1 MSSGSSGRY
10 QSRLFN
16 FVHQQSRRVTQQWE
30 HTYRHLQVATKWG
43 VEVLL
48 YPVYLLFQSS
58 ESFGKTLQTKE
69 PQTRLKLQPND
80 PNFQP
85 EMPNVDSPIQH
96 ILEAVN
102 YLSSDEPATPTKTS
116 EPFNPLALL
125 GVFRLKFVDNNAN
138 LTQSSNITENK
149 AESLKPSHL
158 ENPLQQHLPIVR
170 GIATNLFNRN
180 LVLVTTDNEIL
191 DILTPQQQ
199 AKLEDRIINEVA
211 NYWQSFLRDAARSRS
226 IPLAQPL
233 VEKERRLIEAKKETD
248 LLPQIDH
255 LLAKLTDGNTS
266 NIPVLA
272 EGIPKDLVN
281 NDVCNVISNL
291 TPNPNPCRVG
301 EQESKP
307 LSLWGRGLERGF
319 NNKSHIA
326 LNTDRLLAFLD
337 IAVAK
342 LESNALVPVQE
353 RSQEI
358 VQVAQTQLNI
368 FLYGKE
374 QLAGKGEIATTADG
388 LETHKVNL
396 ETLIE
401 AGLNY
406 FFGVGN
412 RKTLESTTNDR
423 RLPGKLLSS
432 SSRKALSKSPQLENQ
447 DLTDDSWLRWSDLF
461 GDTETVVE
469 NPVPLSQRKT
479 SGLESSLSVGHFPQN
494 NLSVKQPQVKSGLV
508 QRKQPTSNLAP
519 SQKTSAKVASAK
531 QTQARISQT
540 KNESRKGE
548 ILQQQFH
555 QSSQVK
561 ARPDWIETKAT
572 STGYE
577 KHPLEQ
583 LLQWL
588 DDVML
593 WLEEVFVNIFQWLR
607 QIWHRK

>member
-16 FVHQQSRRVTQQWE
+16 FVHQQSRRVTEQWE
-30 HTYRHLQVATKWG
+30 HTYRHLQVATKWS

-58 ESFGKTLQTKE
+58 ESFGKTLHTKE

-96 ILEAVN
+96 VLEAVN
-102 YLSSDEPATPTKTS
+102 YLSSNKPASTSTKTS
-116 EPFNPLALL
+116 EPFNPLAYL
-125 GVFRLKFVDNNAN
+125 GVFRLKFVDNNAI
-138 LTQSSNITENK
+138 LPQSSNITENQ

-158 ENPLQQHLPIVR
+158 ENPLQQYLPIVC
-170 GIATNLFNRN
+170 GIATNLINRN
-180 LVLVTTDNEIL
+180 LVLVTADNEIL

-199 AKLEDRIINEVA
+199 VKLEDRIIKEVA
-211 NYWQSFLRDAARSRS
+211 NYWQYW
-226 IPLAQPL
+226 
-233 VEKERRLIEAKKETD
+233 RLIKLKKEAQ

-255 LLAKLTDGNTS
+255 LLAKLTDGNTA

-272 EGIPKDLVN
+272 EGIPKDL
-281 NDVCNVISNL
+281 
-291 TPNPNPCRVG
+291 
-301 EQESKP
+301 
-307 LSLWGRGLERGF
+307 
-319 NNKSHIA
+319 

-342 LESNALVPVQE
+342 LESNALVSVQE

-388 LETHKVNL
+388 LETHTVNL
-396 ETLIE
+396 EALIE
-401 AGLNY
+401 AALNY

-412 RKTLESTTNDR
+412 RKTLESTTNDQ
-423 RLPGKLLSS
+423 RLPGKLLSL

-469 NPVPLSQRKT
+469 KPVPLSQRKT
-479 SGLESSLSVGHFPQN
+479 PGLESSLSAAHFPQK

-508 QRKQPTSNLAP
+508 QRKQSTSNLAP
-519 SQKTSAKVASAK
+519 SQKISAKVASAK

-540 KNESRKGE
+540 KSESRKGE

-593 WLEEVFVNIFQWLR
+593 WLEEVFVNIFQSLR
-607 QIWHRK
+607 QMWQGK

>member
-58 ESFGKTLQTKE
+58 ESFGKTLHTKE
-69 PQTRLKLQPND
+69 PQTKLKLQPND

-96 ILEAVN
+96 VLEAVN
-102 YLSSDEPATPTKTS
+102 YLLSDQPASTPPKIS
-116 EPFNPLALL
+116 EPFNPLAYL
-125 GVFRLKFVDNNAN
+125 GVFRLKFGDNNAN
-138 LTQSSNITENK
+138 LTQSSNITDNQ
-149 AESLKPSHL
+149 AESLKPSHW
-158 ENPLQQHLPIVR
+158 ENRLQQHLPIVR
-170 GIATNLFNRN
+170 GIATNLLNRN
-180 LVLVTTDNEIL
+180 LVLVTADHEIL

-199 AKLEDRIINEVA
+199 AKLQDRIINEVA
-211 NYWQSFLRDAARSRS
+211 NYWQYW
-226 IPLAQPL
+226 
-233 VEKERRLIEAKKETD
+233 RLIEAKKETQ

-255 LLAKLTDGNTS
+255 LLAKLTDGNTA

-272 EGIPKDLVN
+272 EGIPKDL
-281 NDVCNVISNL
+281 
-291 TPNPNPCRVG
+291 
-301 EQESKP
+301 
-307 LSLWGRGLERGF
+307 
-319 NNKSHIA
+319 

-342 LESNALVPVQE
+342 LESNALIPVQE

-388 LETHKVNL
+388 LETHTVNL

-401 AGLNY
+401 AALNY

-469 NPVPLSQRKT
+469 KPVPLSQRKNH
-479 SGLESSLSVGHFPQN
+479 GLESSLSAAHFPQK

-508 QRKQPTSNLAP
+508 QRKQSTNNLAS
-519 SQKTSAKVASAK
+519 SQKISAKVASGK

-540 KNESRKGE
+540 KSESRKGE

-555 QSSQVK
+555 QSSQVE
-561 ARPDWIETKAT
+561 AQTDWIETKAT

-593 WLEEVFVNIFQWLR
+593 WLEEVFVNIFQSLR
-607 QIWHRK
+607 QMWQGK

>member
-48 YPVYLLFQSS
+48 YYPVYLLFQSS

-96 ILEAVN
+96 VLEAVN
-102 YLSSDEPATPTKTS
+102 YLSSDEPASTPTKIS
-116 EPFNPLALL
+116 EPFKPLAYL

-149 AESLKPSHL
+149 AE
-158 ENPLQQHLPIVR
+158 NPLQQHLPIVR
-170 GIATNLFNRN
+170 GIATNLLNRN
-180 LVLVTTDNEIL
+180 LVLVTADNEIL

-211 NYWQSFLRDAARSRS
+211 NYWQSSLRDAARSRS
-226 IPLAQPL
+226 VPLAQPL
-233 VEKERRLIEAKKETD
+233 AEKERRLIEAKKETQ

-255 LLAKLTDGNTS
+255 LLAKLTDGNIA

-272 EGIPKDLVN
+272 EGIPKDL
-281 NDVCNVISNL
+281 
-291 TPNPNPCRVG
+291 
-301 EQESKP
+301 
-307 LSLWGRGLERGF
+307 
-319 NNKSHIA
+319 

-358 VQVAQTQLNI
+358 VQVALTQLNI

-388 LETHKVNL
+388 LETHTVNL
-396 ETLIE
+396 EALIE
-401 AGLNY
+401 AALNY

-423 RLPGKLLSS
+423 RLPGKLFSS

-469 NPVPLSQRKT
+469 KPAPLSQRKNH
-479 SGLESSLSVGHFPQN
+479 GLESSLSVGHFPQK

-508 QRKQPTSNLAP
+508 QRKQPTSNLAS

-531 QTQARISQT
+531 QTQTRISQT
-540 KNESRKGE
+540 KSESRKGK

-555 QSSQVK
+555 QRSQVE

-593 WLEEVFVNIFQWLR
+593 WLEEVFVNIFQSLR
-607 QIWHRK
+607 QMWYRK

>member
-58 ESFGKTLQTKE
+58 ESFGKTLHTQE
-69 PQTRLKLQPND
+69 PQTKLKLQPND
-80 PNFQP
+80 SNFQI
-85 EMPNVDSPIQH
+85 EVPNVDSPIQH
-96 ILEAVN
+96 VLEAVN
-102 YLSSDEPATPTKTS
+102 YLSFDEPASTPTKTS
-116 EPFNPLALL
+116 ELFNPLAYL

-138 LTQSSNITENK
+138 LTQSSNITDNQ

-158 ENPLQQHLPIVR
+158 KNPLQQHLPIVC
-170 GIATNLFNRN
+170 GIATNLINRN
-180 LVLVTTDNEIL
+180 LVLVTVDNEIL

-211 NYWQSFLRDAARSRS
+211 NYWQSW
-226 IPLAQPL
+226 
-233 VEKERRLIEAKKETD
+233 RLIEAKNQTQ

-255 LLAKLTDGNTS
+255 LLAKLTDGNTA

-272 EGIPKDLVN
+272 EGIPKDL
-281 NDVCNVISNL
+281 
-291 TPNPNPCRVG
+291 
-301 EQESKP
+301 
-307 LSLWGRGLERGF
+307 
-319 NNKSHIA
+319 

-374 QLAGKGEIATTADG
+374 QLAGKGEIATTADS
-388 LETHKVNL
+388 LETHTLNL
-396 ETLIE
+396 EALIE
-401 AGLNY
+401 AALNY

-412 RKTLESTTNDR
+412 RKTLESTTNDQ

-432 SSRKALSKSPQLENQ
+432 SFRKALSKNPQLENQ
-447 DLTDDSWLRWSDLF
+447 DLTDDSWLKWSDLF

-469 NPVPLSQRKT
+469 KPVPVSQRKT
-479 SGLESSLSVGHFPQN
+479 SGLESSLSVGHFPQK

-508 QRKQPTSNLAP
+508 QRKQSTSNLAS

-531 QTQARISQT
+531 QSQTRISQT
-540 KNESRKGE
+540 KSESRKGE

-555 QSSQVK
+555 QSSQVE
-561 ARPDWIETKAT
+561 AQPDWIETKAT

-593 WLEEVFVNIFQWLR
+593 WLEKVFVNIFQSLR
-607 QIWHRK
+607 QMWQGK

>member
-16 FVHQQSRRVTQQWE
+16 FVHQQSRRVTEQWE
-30 HTYRHLQVATKWG
+30 HTYRHLQVATKWS

-58 ESFGKTLQTKE
+58 ESFGKTLHTKE

-96 ILEAVN
+96 VLEAVN
-102 YLSSDEPATPTKTS
+102 YLSSNKPASTSTKTS
-116 EPFNPLALL
+116 EPFNPLAYL
-125 GVFRLKFVDNNAN
+125 GVFRLKFVDNNAI
-138 LTQSSNITENK
+138 LPQSSNITENQ

-158 ENPLQQHLPIVR
+158 ENPLQQYLPIVC
-170 GIATNLFNRN
+170 GIATNLINRN
-180 LVLVTTDNEIL
+180 LVLVTADNEIL

-199 AKLEDRIINEVA
+199 VKLEDRIIKEVA
-211 NYWQSFLRDAARSRS
+211 NYWQYW
-226 IPLAQPL
+226 
-233 VEKERRLIEAKKETD
+233 RLIKLKKEAQ

-255 LLAKLTDGNTS
+255 LLAKLTDGNTA

-272 EGIPKDLVN
+272 EGIPKDL
-281 NDVCNVISNL
+281 
-291 TPNPNPCRVG
+291 
-301 EQESKP
+301 
-307 LSLWGRGLERGF
+307 
-319 NNKSHIA
+319 

-388 LETHKVNL
+388 LETHTVNL
-396 ETLIE
+396 EALIE
-401 AGLNY
+401 AALNY

-412 RKTLESTTNDR
+412 RKTLESTTNDQ
-423 RLPGKLLSS
+423 RLPGKLLSL

-469 NPVPLSQRKT
+469 KPVPLSQRKT
-479 SGLESSLSVGHFPQN
+479 PGLESSLSAAHFPQK

-508 QRKQPTSNLAP
+508 QRKQSTSNLAP
-519 SQKTSAKVASAK
+519 SQKISAKVASAK

-540 KNESRKGE
+540 KSESRKGE

-593 WLEEVFVNIFQWLR
+593 WLEEVFVNIFQSLR
-607 QIWHRK
+607 QMWQGK

>member
-16 FVHQQSRRVTQQWE
+16 FVHQQSRRVTEQWE

-58 ESFGKTLQTKE
+58 ESFGKTLHTKE

-85 EMPNVDSPIQH
+85 EMPNVDSAIQYV
-96 ILEAVN
+96 LEAVN
-102 YLSSDEPATPTKTS
+102 YLSFDEPVSTPSKIS
-116 EPFNPLALL
+116 KPFNPLAYLR
-125 GVFRLKFVDNNAN
+125 VFRLKLGDNNAN
-138 LTQSSNITENK
+138 LTQSSNITDNQV
-149 AESLKPSHL
+149 ESLKPSHL
-158 ENPLQQHLPIVR
+158 ENPLQQHLPIVC
-170 GIATNLFNRN
+170 GIATNLINRN
-180 LVLVTTDNEIL
+180 LVLVTADNEIL

-211 NYWQSFLRDAARSRS
+211 NYWQSFLRDAARNPTLKQATHSV
-226 IPLAQPL
+226 PLAQPL
-233 VEKERRLIEAKKETD
+233 QKLERRLIEAKKETD
-248 LLPQIDH
+248 LLPQIDR
-255 LLAKLTDGNTS
+255 LLAKLTDGNTA

-272 EGIPKDLVN
+272 EGKPKDL
-281 NDVCNVISNL
+281 
-291 TPNPNPCRVG
+291 
-301 EQESKP
+301 
-307 LSLWGRGLERGF
+307 
-319 NNKSHIA
+319 

-388 LETHKVNL
+388 LETHTVNL
-396 ETLIE
+396 EALIE
-401 AGLNY
+401 AALNY

-423 RLPGKLLSS
+423 RLPGKLLPSN
-432 SSRKALSKSPQLENQ
+432 SRKALSKNPQLENQ
-447 DLTDDSWLRWSDLF
+447 DLTDDWLRWSDLF

-469 NPVPLSQRKT
+469 KPVPLSQRKT
-479 SGLESSLSVGHFPQN
+479 SGLESSLSAAHFSQN

-508 QRKQPTSNLAP
+508 QRKQSTSNLAS

-531 QTQARISQT
+531 QTQTRISQP

-548 ILQQQFH
+548 ILQQDFQ
-555 QSSQVK
+555 QSSQVE
-561 ARPDWIETKAT
+561 AQPDWIETKAT

-593 WLEEVFVNIFQWLR
+593 WLEEVFVNIFQSLR
-607 QIWHRK
+607 QMWYRK